1 MNPERDSNGREG
13 HMKKSVRLRDL
24 NCAHCA
30 AKMEQAIRRIDGV
43 QAVNVNFLLQKL
55 TIEAEDARID
65 AVLEQAARA
74 CKRIEPGCRVEL

>member
-1 MNPERDSNGREG
+1 
-13 HMKKSVRLRDL
+13 MKKSVRLRDL

-43 QAVNVNFLLQKL
+43 QAVSVNFLLQKL

-65 AVLEQAARA
+65 AVLEQAART
-74 CKRIEPGCRVEL
+74 CRRIEPGCWVEL

>member
-1 MNPERDSNGREG
+1 
-13 HMKKSVRLRDL
+13 MKKSVRLRDL
-24 NCAHCA
+24 GCAHCA

-65 AVLEQAARA
+65 AVLEQAAHA